1 MSKRDK
7 TIAKIHSE
15 LKDKETSLKNKIKNA
30 KDETEK
36 SMLTDKLYE
45 VQYRLMR
52 GAPNFGSD
60 E

>member
-7 TIAKIHSE
+7 TIAKIYSE
-15 LKDKETSLKNKIKNA
+15 LKDKETSLKNKIKNS

-36 SMLTDKLYE
+36 STFSDELYE
-45 VQYRLMR
+45 IQYRLNR
-52 GAPNFGSD
+52 GAPNFGI